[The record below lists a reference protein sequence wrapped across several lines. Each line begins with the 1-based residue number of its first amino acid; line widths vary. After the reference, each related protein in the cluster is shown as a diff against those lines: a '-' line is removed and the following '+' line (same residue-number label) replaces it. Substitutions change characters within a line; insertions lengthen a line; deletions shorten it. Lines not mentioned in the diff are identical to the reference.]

1 MDTEQKE
8 QIMYRLRDNGC
19 RITKQRRIILDIILE
34 GECTSCKEIYYKALK
49 IDSTIG
55 IATVYRM
62 VNTLEEIGI
71 ITRKI
76 TLIDNIDNNYQ

>member
-8 QIMYRLRDNGC
+8 QIMQRLRDNGC
-19 RITKQRRIILDIILE
+19 RITNQRKIILDIILE

-49 IDSTIG
+49 TDSTIG

-76 TLIDNIDNNYQ
+76 TLVDIDDNNYQ